1 MDSKFWKMSIV
12 TQEYYTKQ
20 NYLLKVKIKIIHYNG
35 LKEFMITNS
44 ALQRMLGATFDLEEK
59 DKHIQGSTKK
69 QQKVLEEV

>member
-1 MDSKFWKMSIV
+1 MDSKFWKTTIV

-20 NYLLKVKIKIIHYNG
+20 NYILKAKIKMLHYNS

-44 ALQRMLGATFDLEEK
+44 ALQRILGAAFDSEE
-59 DKHIQGSTKK
+59 DKHIQGRTKK